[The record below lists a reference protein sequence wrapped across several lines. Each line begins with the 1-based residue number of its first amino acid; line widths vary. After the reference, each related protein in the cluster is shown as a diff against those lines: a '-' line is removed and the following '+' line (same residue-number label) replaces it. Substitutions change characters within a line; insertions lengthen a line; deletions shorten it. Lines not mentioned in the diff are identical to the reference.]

1 MKTMTD
7 YHNLYVKCDIL
18 LLADVFEEFRNNGLK
33 NYGLCSSHSLRAP
46 GLSCDAMLKV
56 TKIKL
61 ELITDPDIYIFFEKG
76 TRVGIFYISARY
88 SKANNMKSY
97 DPKQESKHIM
107 HLDANNFYGFAMSKF
122 LPSRGFKWIDPKEFD
137 LNKSTNSYKRCIL
150 EVDLEYPK
158 RIMQITQ

>member
-1 MKTMTD
+1 
-7 YHNLYVKCDIL
+7 
-18 LLADVFEEFRNNGLK
+18 
-33 NYGLCSSHSLRAP
+33 
-46 GLSCDAMLKV
+46 MLKV

-61 ELITDPDIYIFFEKG
+61 ELIADPDIYIFFEKD

-97 DPKQESKHIM
+97 DPKQESKHII

-122 LPSRGFKWIDPKEFD
+122 LPSCGFKWIDPKEFD